1 MAYFKLSL
9 LTKAYDKDNPNRYIK
24 NVISEFYGNNVNEQL
39 IQYERENNLAP
50 QLKSGTTNI
59 YTKTYT
65 YNEKLNIHQQGQKD
79 LTFSLD
85 KMILDDD
92 TWKDNPFA
100 SKIKSGGQ
108 LLLEDKY
115 NNMYLFTVKDI
126 TYTITE
132 NNIVY
137 NFTCQDSFS
146 YQLAKQNDG
155 YTINNDINSKDF
167 IGALSI
173 DYWADKIVKECK
185 IAYKYLKLETPLYL
199 CTDGTAINTTLKQSA
214 NKKVLKIL
222 KTNYLNTPENADLYE
237 TIPFSCSLTTANGA
251 LISLGEQIGLVLNTA
266 TVLVEP
272 EKNSVTKLNDNFITL
287 VTYFWF
293 EPSKKDLVSGL
304 KYSPFRN
311 VKTFN
316 LSERSDSLVTALNIN
331 SRTLSNDEVITA
343 LPTVSPFFMSYFG
356 STYWKRYSEY
366 YPGMYSNLLYGPQF
380 SIDSSDSIPQYSN
393 NISSFDFG
401 KVYISHYDIDAD
413 KIYFRMRLEEKA
425 SILYSLYNIQ
435 VYQTQKVRSS
445 FSFKNNLGELKVSTS
460 DNSNFTTTIG
470 TVNSSPAL
478 ILTVQNDEYQQ
489 ILQSDNYIEDFEFH
503 IFFKTEY
510 TDEDETFAR
519 IADQLPWLENKLID
533 YTHFIKAGLL
543 SKPQQ
548 KDIKQRIY
556 NDLRKINSDILLSA
570 AAYYSRVHNQTKYL
584 AEMTNNI
591 DMVGAEVSNIVDTYK
606 RKGNNNLYDTNNLI
620 TRWSL
625 LQANVSGAAPASQT
639 GISGSMITSTFMDLY
654 STTSD
659 YMRKFLNA
667 RQRCLKNLY
676 NFRQYF
682 ETPLDDIY
690 KNFYEVTITVNDSD
704 TDNIYRFEPSKEDQY
719 RTFTMDFVNIHS
731 KFFKVVNGQLVDYNN
746 IQLYNNDTQHSVF
759 DKENYLIT
767 NDNYNNMTVHCYE
780 NVLHNCGAYDKYN
793 KDTQYLR
800 QVFFLRLDDILSD
813 SNWIPNITT
822 EDKKSISEGN
832 LNLNIAIKIDNVYYP
847 CQCKIYKEDS
857 NYLVCN
863 KRYED
868 GRVFNGSE
876 IYLLSDSKIIVN
888 GNTYERPSGTN
899 WQLGT
904 NALYVGQDAS
914 AVSSSD
920 TIKFVRND
928 SSTCDGF
935 VFYQPIYSSDI
946 LKNYLYRAGTNL
958 KIKKSYSEE
967 LLSGLYDVNY
977 IDTDAGDY
985 KEYPNPDNKYWKTGS
1000 DFLGWGKLANI
1011 NIGWEITSFFI
1022 GMFGGDISWFRRAMR
1037 DDFLVLGG
1045 YKDSKSHLSEN
1056 LYAQFSPYKN
1066 QSSKKHSAYFKD
1078 FPLDTIY
1085 NGDTSITL
1093 VTSTNYQ
1100 NFYTRINEDT
1110 SSYSSCSLGNKGIF
1124 QSFDGYR
1131 VAKNSNELFD
1141 DFMSD
1146 FPKKYFYSTKPVKD
1160 GDASSLAYTF
1170 GNIIAHSTDFNNY
1183 KYRKTIT
1190 YTRVRRSE
1198 IDSLPDDINLLV
1210 IDLLN
1215 PDFSTQNFGETL
1227 NQYSDYDII
1236 NKGTILN
1243 RAQVLQLPVEDIDG
1257 DHDTDEDDF
1266 NNKYAVYYIINGI
1279 LENLSISAPTKINQ
1293 IFTETITNQ
1302 YGKRFNISELQNE
1315 PHIVENLYYIEQE
1328 VEMTPAALQYDLRNH
1343 LQDNTYEWYN
1353 SKDERVYTINQLLGN
1368 LSYKVPQTYTYYT
1381 FDKQINQHVRM
1392 YRYNYQSVT
1401 PDIINYQ
1408 FDISNVPEY
1417 DPEDPSTNNY
1427 NGYSPYE
1434 DFNYDIVVKKHAS
1447 VYSTENPTNGDFWYK
1462 YTVEDLD
1469 STQAS
1474 LIPLREHAA
1483 LIESN
1488 LQLYWNEASA
1498 ASLLCDIFVPDEWRI
1513 KQEKVVNHFE
1523 VAIKTSTNVVLNS
1536 VYVPKII
1543 KTTDKQYMITWSD
1556 VPPQVENS
1564 ELYTYNQ
1571 LSTEQQS
1578 EVDKMLERTQ
1588 NVSTD
1593 YLYFTKIADKI
1604 SYYTIQ
1610 TGGCNWATFLNHSI
1624 GLYLPDYTGWNGM
1637 AITYL
1642 TSHFVDAGTSDYE
1655 LLLQK
1660 RDDLW
1665 RSFYEEYPY
1674 LFLETS
1680 YSNDSATTSEELL
1693 TMAKYAF
1700 EDQKYPEKSYSISL
1714 IDLVQD
1720 VETLDFWLNP
1730 EDRRYY
1736 NPKYYRGPELHI
1748 GEGIKIS
1755 AEDYTNDRD
1764 DIYEALSQLLF
1775 ITDISRDLRNDGD
1788 CQLTVNTI
1796 KYQDKLIRRLA
1807 KLIRNNPLH

>member
-24 NVISEFYGNNVNEQL
+24 NVISEFYGNNVDEQL

-115 NNMYLFTVKDI
+115 NNIYLFTVKNI

-155 YTINNDINSKDF
+155 YTIKNDINSKNF
-167 IGALSI
+167 IGALNI
-173 DYWADKIVKECK
+173 DSWVDKIVKECK

-214 NKKVLKIL
+214 SKKVLKIL

-237 TIPFSCSLTTANGA
+237 TIPFSCSSTTANGA

-287 VTYFWF
+287 ITYFWF

-311 VKTFN
+311 IKTFN
-316 LSERSDSLVTALNIN
+316 LSEKSDSLVTTLNID

-380 SIDSSDSIPQYSN
+380 SIDSSDSIPQYNTST
-393 NISSFDFG
+393 FDFG
-401 KVYISHYDIDAD
+401 KVYISHSGNEICF
-413 KIYFRMRLEEKA
+413 KMRLEEKS

-445 FSFKNNLGELKVSTS
+445 FSFKNNIGELKVSTS

-470 TVNSSPAL
+470 TVNNFPAL
-478 ILTVQNDEYQQ
+478 ILTVENDEFQQ
-489 ILQSDNYIEDFEFH
+489 ILQPDNYIEDFEFH

-548 KDIKQRIY
+548 KDINQRIY

-570 AAYYSRVHNQTKYL
+570 AAYYSRVHSQTKYL

-591 DMVGAEVSNIVDTYK
+591 DMVGAEVSSIVDSYK
-606 RKGNNNLYDTNNLI
+606 RKGSNNSYDTNNLI

-625 LQANVSGAAPASQT
+625 LQANISGAAPASQT
-639 GISGSMITSTFMDLY
+639 DISGSMITSTFMDLY
-654 STTSD
+654 ETTSD

-690 KNFYEVTITVNDSD
+690 KKYYEVTITINDSD
-704 TDNIYRFEPSKEDQY
+704 TDNIYRFEPNKEDQY
-719 RTFTMDFVNIHS
+719 RTLTMDYVNNTHS

-746 IQLYNNDTQHSVF
+746 IRLYNNDAQHSMF

-767 NDNYNNMTVHCYE
+767 NDNYDNMTVHCYE
-780 NVLHNCGAYDKYN
+780 NVLHKCGEYDKYN

-800 QVFFLRLDDILSD
+800 QVFFLRLNDILNM
-813 SNWIPNITT
+813 SNWIPTITD
-822 EDKKSISEGN
+822 EDKKSISEGS
-832 LNLNIAIKIDNVYYP
+832 LNLHIAIKVDNVYYP
-847 CQCKIYKEDS
+847 CQCKIYEKDS

-863 KRYED
+863 KKYED
-868 GRVFNGSE
+868 GIAFDGNK
-876 IYLLSDSKIIVN
+876 IYLFSDSKIIVN
-888 GNTYERPSGTN
+888 GHTYTRPAGFV
-899 WQLGT
+899 WQLG
-904 NALYVGQDAS
+904 NKALYVGQNAN
-914 AVSSSD
+914 AVLNSD
-920 TIKFVRND
+920 TIKFVPDN

-946 LKNYLYRAGTNL
+946 LKNYLYRAGSNL
-958 KIKKSYSEE
+958 KIKKDYSEE
-967 LLSGLYDVNY
+967 SLSDLYNVNW
-977 IDTDAGDY
+977 IDTDVGDY
-985 KEYPNPDNKYWKTGS
+985 KEYPNPNNEYQNTDNN
-1000 DFLGWGKLANI
+1000 FLGWGKLADI
-1011 NIGWEITSFFI
+1011 SIGWEITSFFI
-1022 GMFGGDISWFRRAMR
+1022 EMFGGSALKSWFRRAMR
-1037 DDFLVLGG
+1037 NDFLVLGG
-1045 YKDSKSHLSEN
+1045 YKGSNSHLSEN
-1056 LYAQFSPYKN
+1056 LYLQFSPYKSR
-1066 QSSKKHSAYFKD
+1066 SSKKHSAYFKN
-1078 FPLDTIY
+1078 FPLNTIY
-1085 NGDTSITL
+1085 NGNTSMTL

-1100 NFYTRINEDT
+1100 NFYTRISENT
-1110 SSYSSCSLGNKGIF
+1110 SNYSSCSLGNKGIF
-1124 QSFDGYR
+1124 QSFNGYR
-1131 VAKNSNELFD
+1131 VAKDSNELFD

-1146 FPKKYFYSTKPVKD
+1146 FPKEYFYSIKPIKD
-1160 GDASSLAYTF
+1160 GDANSLAYTF
-1170 GNIIAHSTDFNNY
+1170 GNIIAHSTNFNNY

-1190 YTRVRRSE
+1190 YTRVRASE
-1198 IDSLPDDINLLV
+1198 VANLSDDINLLV

-1215 PDFSTQNFGETL
+1215 PDFYTHSFGETL

-1236 NKGTILN
+1236 NKGIILN
-1243 RAQVLQLPVEDIDG
+1243 RTQVLQLPVEDIDE
-1257 DHDTDEDDF
+1257 DDDVDEDDF
-1266 NNKYAVYYIINGI
+1266 DKKYAVYYIIDGV
-1279 LENLSISAPTKINQ
+1279 LEDLSTSISTKINQ
-1293 IFTETITNQ
+1293 IFTETITDQ
-1302 YGKRFNISELQNE
+1302 YGKQFNISELQSK
-1315 PHIVENLYYIEQE
+1315 PHIVEKLYYIEQE
-1328 VEMTPAALQYDLRNH
+1328 VKMTPAALQYDLRNH
-1343 LQDNTYEWYN
+1343 LQDNIYEWYN

-1368 LSYKVPQTYTYYT
+1368 LLYKVPQIYTYYT
-1381 FDKQINQHVRM
+1381 FDKQINQYVRM

-1408 FDISNVPEY
+1408 FNIES
-1417 DPEDPSTNNY
+1417 SATSI
-1427 NGYSPYE
+1427 NGYAPYT
-1434 DFNYDIVVKKHAS
+1434 DFNYDVTITEHS
-1447 VYSTENPTNGDFWYK
+1447 STLVSNPTNGDFWYE
-1462 YTVEDLD
+1462 YTLGD
-1469 STQAS
+1469 SS

-1513 KQEKVVNHFE
+1513 KQDKVVNHFE
-1523 VAIKTSTNVVLNS
+1523 VAIKTNTNVVLNS

-1556 VPPQVENS
+1556 VPPQIENS

-1588 NVSTD
+1588 NVSTN

-1610 TGGCNWATFLNHSI
+1610 TGGCNWATFLNQSV
-1624 GLYLPDYTGWNGM
+1624 GLYLPDYTGWNGI

-1642 TSHFVDAGTSDYE
+1642 TSHFVDAGTSNYE

-1720 VETLDFWLNP
+1720 VETLDNSDGTENP
-1730 EDRRYY
+1730 KYTY

-1775 ITDISRDLRNDGD
+1775 ITDISRDLRNDGN

-1807 KLIRNNPLH
+1807 KMIRRNPLN